1 MTIHEKYEIRSFLW
15 ELQEQNSFKIV
26 CNNKY
31 EKIVNQLKKENEQ
44 INKLIDLITNEIEED
59 KKNHKEWR

>member
-1 MTIHEKYEIRSFLW
+1 MTIHEKYQTRSFLW

-31 EKIVNQLKKENEQ
+31 KEIVNQLKKENEE
-44 INKLIDLITNEIEED
+44 INKIISLLTNEIEED

>member
-1 MTIHEKYEIRSFLW
+1 MTIHEKYQTRSFLW
-15 ELQEQNSFKIV
+15 ELQEQNSFKII

-31 EKIVNQLKKENEQ
+31 EEIVNQLKKENEE
-44 INKLIDLITNEIEED
+44 INKIINLLTNEIEED